1 MQIIIEDKSIDWDL
15 KNPDLLLIEI
25 IEDVEAFLLTINRVA
40 VGLSINGEAL
50 SQEELETRQKQNI
63 KGIER
68 LEFET
73 LGLSKFI
80 QQNLDGVDKANEQLI
95 GEINAFA
102 GELYSMIKTVNPEN
116 VIEDIRDF
124 YFFWIRLYQ
133 IMPQIFVDVDFGGK
147 NFPTLCTDLQN
158 LFKEIVE
165 AMEEEDCVLAADLLQ
180 YEIVPVIENVGHA
193 IEALKENTRRFSS
206 SEEEK
211 KISELLKEKS
221 EQA

>member
-1 MQIIIEDKSIDWDL
+1 MQIIIEDKSIEWDL
-15 KNPDLLLIEI
+15 KNPDLLLVDI
-25 IEDVEAFLLTINRVA
+25 IEDVETFLLTINRVA
-40 VGLSINGEAL
+40 VGLAINGEPL
-50 SQEELETRQKQNI
+50 SQEDLDRRQRESI
-63 KGIER
+63 EGIES

-80 QQNLDGVDKANEQLI
+80 QQNLDGAGSANELLI
-95 GEINAFA
+95 GRINAFA
-102 GELYSMIKTVNPEN
+102 GELYSMLKTINPES

-124 YFFWIRLYQ
+124 YFFWLRLYQ
-133 IMPQIFVDVDFGGK
+133 ITPAIFTDVDFGGK
-147 NFPTLCTDLQN
+147 NFPTLFQDLQN

-180 YEIVPVIENVGHA
+180 YEIIPVIESVGHA
-193 IEALKENTRRFSS
+193 IEALKANTRRFSS

-211 KISELLKEKS
+211 KLSELLKEKS